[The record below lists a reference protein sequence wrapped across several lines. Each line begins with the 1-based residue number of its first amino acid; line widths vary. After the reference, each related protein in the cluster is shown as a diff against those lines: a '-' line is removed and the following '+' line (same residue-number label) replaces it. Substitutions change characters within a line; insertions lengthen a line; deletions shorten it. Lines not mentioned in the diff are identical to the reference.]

1 MDSYI
6 GLFQK
11 KDYTQF
17 NKVTLEALAK
27 KVEHY
32 DSDVL
37 LDVNLFRRQVELDA
51 EMPIAER
58 INIVNKPDN
67 ELAVIMAK
75 AKLT

>member
-6 GLFQK
+6 GLFEK

-17 NKVTLEALAK
+17 NKATLEALVS
-27 KVEHY
+27 KVSNY

-37 LDVNLFRRQVELDA
+37 LDVNLFRRQVELDIN
-51 EMPIAER
+51 MPLAER
-58 INIVNKPDN
+58 INMMNRPDT

>member
-6 GLFQK
+6 GLFEK

-17 NKVTLEALAK
+17 NKVTLDALVD
-27 KVEHY
+27 KVKDY
-32 DSDVL
+32 DSDIL
-37 LDVNLFRRQVELDA
+37 LDVNLFRRQVELDIK
-51 EMPIAER
+51 MPLAER
-58 INIVNKPDN
+58 INMMNRPDT